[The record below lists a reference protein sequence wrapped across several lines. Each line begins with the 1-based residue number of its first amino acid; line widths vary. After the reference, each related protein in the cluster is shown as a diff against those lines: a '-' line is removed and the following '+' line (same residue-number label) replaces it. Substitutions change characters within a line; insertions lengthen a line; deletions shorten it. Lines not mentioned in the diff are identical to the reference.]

1 MPYESEENTVTVQEI
16 SEILSTQQIEELTRE
31 VSQMN
36 PTQLLDDGLL
46 LLQYVVAKRYV
57 GIVCEDD

>member
-16 SEILSTQQIEELTRE
+16 SEILSTQQIEELTGE